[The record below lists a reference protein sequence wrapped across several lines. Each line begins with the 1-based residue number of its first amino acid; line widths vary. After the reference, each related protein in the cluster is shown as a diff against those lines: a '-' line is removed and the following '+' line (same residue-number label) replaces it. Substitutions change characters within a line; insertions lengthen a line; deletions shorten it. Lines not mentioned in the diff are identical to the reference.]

1 MQKKKKVKQKNA
13 RRKEKSDCVF
23 YKKIFDFLKEKCLIF
38 VFTARLFYAA
48 VEGAERAVYVFHKRK
63 SVVVLFEYL
72 FACGDLTAVD
82 DANENL
88 LVRMTVCAHAR

>member
-1 MQKKKKVKQKNA
+1 MQYIRNDAYSTVFLHKKTSRKKFSNLRFLYLKYSYFA
-13 RRKEKSDCVF
+13 T
-23 YKKIFDFLKEKCLIF
+23 IF
-38 VFTARLFYAA
+38 LFYAA